1 MKNIIT
7 DESIDLLI
15 LQLIKGDGYMYPIKT
30 NKLVMTSG
38 YGKRTYTLNGKK
50 VSDFHHG
57 IDLVGGT
64 DILATADGV
73 VTKTVKIGKKGG
85 TMCQIRIRHKDYE
98 TAYYH
103 LKSGSIL
110 VNVGNTVKQG
120 QKIAEMGDT
129 GKVTGKH
136 LHYQID
142 RGSNSTSINPYDYVF
157 NDKVITGIT
166 TGLYK
171 VSARAMAIRSGAG
184 TEYRIKKI
192 KEVSTYAKNHAISQK
207 ATVDAFLKVGTEVDI
222 LELKNGKN
230 SSIWG
235 RTYSGWVCLYSHLF
249 KEYCKRI

>member
-7 DESIDLLI
+7 DESINLLI
-15 LQLIKGDGYMYPIKT
+15 LQLIKGDDYMYPIKT

-85 TMCQIRIRHKDYE
+85 TMCQVRIRHKDYE

-103 LKSGSIL
+103 LKSGSIT
-110 VNVGNTVKQG
+110 VNVGDTVKQG
-120 QKIAEMGDT
+120 QKIAEIGDT

-157 NDKVITGIT
+157 KNKTFPKPEKKDDTSKELLLMVKKTIRGDYGNGASRKRALGKYYDEVQYQVAQNVKHGT
-166 TGLYK
+166 TNWNNIKLY
-171 VSARAMAIRSGAG
+171 
-184 TEYRIKKI
+184 
-192 KEVSTYAKNHAISQK
+192 
-207 ATVDAFLKVGTEVDI
+207 
-222 LELKNGKN
+222 
-230 SSIWG
+230 
-235 RTYSGWVCLYSHLF
+235 
-249 KEYCKRI
+249 

>member
-15 LQLIKGDGYMYPIKT
+15 LQLIKGDDYMYPIKT
-30 NKLVMTSG
+30 KKLVMTSG

-73 VTKTVKIGKKGG
+73 VTKTVKVGKKGG

-103 LKSGSIL
+103 LKSGSIK
-110 VNVGNTVKQG
+110 VNVGDTVKQG
-120 QKIAEMGDT
+120 QVIAEMGDT

-142 RGSNSTSINPYDYVF
+142 RGSNLTSIDPYDYVF

-192 KEVSTYAKNHAISQK
+192 KEVSTYAKNHATSQK
-207 ATVDAFLKVGTEVDI
+207 ATADTFLKVGTEVDI

-230 SSIWG
+230 NSIWG
-235 RTYSGWVCLYSHLF
+235 RTYSGWICLYSHLF